1 MATKT
6 MRPVAAVE
14 PDEPAERSKR
24 LPDYTVLLR
33 QQPVRGSDGK
43 LYRSENMTVVGA
55 AWKTEKVDE
64 KTGETIEYIGV
75 KAHIKFEVGEEGLL
89 LRTYR
94 EPVKA

>member
-6 MRPVAAVE
+6 MRTAAPVE
-14 PDEPAERSKR
+14 TEEAEGRGKR

-33 QQPVRGSDGK
+33 QQPQRGNDGK

-55 AWKTEKVDE
+55 AWVTKKVDPDS
-64 KTGETIEYIGV
+64 GEEITYIGI

-94 EPVKA
+94 ENVKS